1 MKIGSFRVRLAL
13 LSAAVS
19 GVVLLVF
26 AGSAWVLVH
35 GRAIR
40 QLDRELA
47 GRLVPQL
54 RVPRPPEHWR
64 GFATNVDSGDP
75 LRRESMIVMVKGY
88 DLFERSPNWPEGLST
103 ARLAGTSPHGPGL
116 SRREQP
122 PRPPDRRGPPEQW
135 PPDRRGPPEQ
145 WPPDRPPPPLMV
157 TPTTAETVPAGGRRW
172 RLCTAGNRDVTVVIG
187 TDLAPLEA
195 EVSRVGL
202 ALLLALPPALLLIG
216 LGSWLLAA
224 RALGPVEELAALAE
238 RVTASS
244 LDQRLGLAETDDEF
258 RRLVSVFNQML
269 ARLQRSFEQATR
281 FSADAAH
288 ELKTPLSVLQMRIEQ
303 ALHAAPAESEQQ
315 RLCTDLLDEV
325 SRLRAIVRKLLLL
338 SLADAGRLEPALEP
352 VNLAELA
359 EALAEDAAAL
369 ADGIAV
375 RTEIDPSVPVRGDAD
390 LLRQALANLAAN
402 AVKYNRPDG
411 SVIIRLTAVGPW
423 AELSVSNTGPGIP
436 AADQDRVFERFY
448 RADPARS
455 RRVDGQGL
463 GMSLA
468 REIFRAHGG
477 DLVLAGSGDD
487 LTTFTGR
494 LRLS

>member
-54 RVPRPPEHWR
+54 RVPRPPDHWR
-64 GFATNVDSGDP
+64 GFAANVDSGDP

-88 DLFERSPNWPEGLST
+88 DLFERSPNWPEDLST
-103 ARLAGTSPHGPGL
+103 ARLAGPTPHDP
-116 SRREQP
+116 RRRQP
-122 PRPPDRRGPPEQW
+122 PPR

-238 RVTASS
+238 RITASS
-244 LDQRLGLAETDDEF
+244 LDQRLGIAETDDEF

-338 SLADAGRLEPALEP
+338 SLADAGRLEPAREP

-359 EALAEDAAAL
+359 ETLAEDAAAL

-375 RTEIDPSVPVRGDAD
+375 RAEIDPSVRVRGDAD

-411 SVIIRLTAVGPW
+411 SVTIRLTPVGPW

-436 AADQDRVFERFY
+436 PADQDRVFERFY
-448 RADPARS
+448 RADPSRS

-494 LRLS
+494 LRLG